1 MHRHSR
7 GFNLLELMVVL
18 TIAGILLGIG
28 IPSFAEFIRNSR
40 MTSAANDVLSGM
52 YAARTEAIK
61 RRVPVTFCLSAN
73 PAETDPSLGPDCL
86 SSGETPVGWFVFVD
100 DADPEAAA
108 ANDGNATRDSA
119 DETLLIA
126 RTFHDSVAVTADAS
140 FAMFQANGFTRRS
153 FETCDTDTPPNCV
166 GDDPSLTQIRMCDS
180 RGNTRAGA
188 TDSSAARGLTLT
200 QTGRAEVTRSITR
213 IAALGG
219 C

>member
-1 MHRHSR
+1 MRRHSR

-40 MTSAANDVLSGM
+40 MTSAANDALSGM
-52 YAARTEAIK
+52 YAGRTEAVK

-73 PAETDPSLGPDCL
+73 PTAVDPDCL
-86 SSGETPVGWFVFVD
+86 STGQTPIGWFVFVD
-100 DADPEAAA
+100 DLNPEAAA
-108 ANDGNATRDSA
+108 ATDGNATHDTG
-119 DETLLIA
+119 ETLLIA

-153 FETCDTDTPPNCV
+153 VETCDTATPPNCV
-166 GDDPSLTQIRMCDS
+166 GDDPSLSRIVLCDS
-180 RGNTRAGA
+180 RGNTRAGD